1 MDITRHFKERY
12 CERILGMKDKTEIKQ
27 YIVQNDE
34 NIKSYSSKLMEFAK
48 FIWKGQLGTDNITR
62 NYFIRDDIIIVAS
75 TDNSA
80 LITLYKC
87 DFKFPEETN
96 RKVIKDLLIEID
108 KLHNELE
115 ETELLIKDEV
125 DLKQIELENIEV
137 QIKSFE
143 KQIEILKF
151 RQGSLKDDIKSS
163 VGMKQFL
170 MEDIKKYATM
180 LCNSID
186 YKSDLAELKKN

>member
-1 MDITRHFKERY
+1 M
-12 CERILGMKDKTEIKQ
+12 
-27 YIVQNDE
+27 
-34 NIKSYSSKLMEFAK
+34 
-48 FIWKGQLGTDNITR
+48 
-62 NYFIRDDIIIVAS
+62 
-75 TDNSA
+75 
-80 LITLYKC
+80 
-87 DFKFPEETN
+87 
-96 RKVIKDLLIEID
+96 
-108 KLHNELE
+108 
-115 ETELLIKDEV
+115 
-125 DLKQIELENIEV
+125 KQIELENIEV

>member
-1 MDITRHFKERY
+1 M
-12 CERILGMKDKTEIKQ
+12 
-27 YIVQNDE
+27 
-34 NIKSYSSKLMEFAK
+34 
-48 FIWKGQLGTDNITR
+48 GTDNITR
-62 NYFIRDDIIIVAS
+62 NYYIRDDIIIVTD
-75 TDNSA
+75 TDNST

-96 RKVIKDLLIEID
+96 RKVIKDLLAEIE
-108 KLHNELE
+108 KLHSELE
-115 ETELLIKDEV
+115 ETEITIKDEV
-125 DLKQIELENIEV
+125 DLKQIELENIEI

-151 RQGSLKDDIKSS
+151 RQSSLKDDIKSS
-163 VGMKQFL
+163 VSQKQFL

-186 YKSDLAELKKN
+186 YKSDLAEFKKN